1 MPPGAGKEGDSMAIT
16 ATFINRIVNLS
27 DVIIDTD
34 LEMTDDYTG
43 DQRHIYVREVIPPD
57 V

>member
-1 MPPGAGKEGDSMAIT
+1 MPPGAGKEGESMAIT
-16 ATFINRIVNLS
+16 SSFISQIVNLS

-34 LEMTDDYTG
+34 LDMTDDYTG
-43 DQRHIYVREVIPPD
+43 DQRRIVVQKVDPPD

>member
-1 MPPGAGKEGDSMAIT
+1 MAIT

-27 DVIIDTD
+27 DVIVDTD
-34 LEMTDDYTG
+34 LDMTDDYDGT
-43 DQRHIYVREVIPPD
+43 QKRIITREVTPPN